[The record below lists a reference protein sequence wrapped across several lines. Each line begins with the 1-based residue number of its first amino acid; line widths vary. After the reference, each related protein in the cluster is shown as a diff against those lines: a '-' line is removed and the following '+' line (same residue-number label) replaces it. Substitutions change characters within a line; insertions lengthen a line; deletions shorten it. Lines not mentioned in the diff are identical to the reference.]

1 MAAPAEIPEGTVTVL
16 FTDLVDST
24 RLNQALGDD
33 AARELTRRVESAA
46 HRQIEAHRGV
56 PIKDIGD
63 GTMAAFPSAR
73 RAVAAA
79 REIQADVR
87 RIDRDLPAGDRP
99 DGGVALRIGLHTG
112 EVIAEDGDLH
122 GETVIIAKRIEGLAP
137 PGGILA
143 SQTVHGV
150 LGTARDELV
159 DQGPAELKGIDAEW
173 TLYLVPLLDDE
184 PAAGLADGDP
194 TPYIG
199 RVAERERLRTM
210 LEAAAGGRG
219 GMVLLG
225 GPAGVG
231 KSRLTREV
239 AAQAQQLDMT
249 VRTGTCVD
257 MDSPPP
263 YQPSLD
269 QLEETARRL
278 SPDEFR
284 ALLGENAPEIAKLMP
299 SLRQRYDDIAD
310 PPDLTP
316 DQERRYMLHG
326 VGEFL
331 ARAAAVKPLVLVFED
346 LHWADE
352 STLLLLRQLGPRLPE
367 TPLLVVGTYRDDEVR
382 PDRPLAAALGPL
394 VRDLGAVD
402 LHLGLLDEA
411 QVAALLAAR
420 AGQDPPPELV
430 HLVFAETEGNPYFAE
445 ELYRHLRDEGRLF
458 DDEGRWRTGFAIGDT
473 EVPQGVRLVLGRR
486 LDLLDPE
493 HRKVLATAA
502 VLGRSFAFADLAGAS
517 GASVADEDDLL
528 DALEAAERLHLV
540 EEAPSDHDAR
550 YLFVHEQVRQTLLGE
565 LSLARRQR
573 LHLRVA
579 DAIEAR
585 DPVRGGDGA
594 AVELA
599 HHLVQAGA
607 AAPPDR
613 TAAALVAAAEASLRA
628 LAFEDALRH
637 LDHVAPLIGEGAGE
651 SPTGISSGT
660 TTDDARR
667 IDGLRVDA
675 LRGAGRVD
683 DALAVLDRRLRAEA
697 DGVEA
702 PALRLRRVQLL
713 NDQYRAGE
721 GLDDLAVLVAAA
733 EAGGDPELLVEVLL
747 AKGRAH
753 YILSLD
759 EPDHAHDSRDAYA
772 AAYEAAKAQGDRR
785 GMALALLPTTW
796 FADYWADYAPTAD
809 ANVDEALSLA
819 EAIGDEDLLL
829 DALAAKNRQVG
840 VKADV
845 AAADALLARLEAR
858 RDPVRLGAHCFWLM
872 WQYLAIGRLAEC
884 VATCDRGIA
893 LADLIGSAPV
903 QYGSIKA
910 IALVEMGRYDEV
922 EAAIAE
928 EVTDEDHLFGQAMAS
943 LARSVFLRRLGAWG
957 PAAVSMT
964 DTMARANDLSRV
976 WMQLWMGASMVS
988 VAAHLRVLGDEDAAA
1003 ALIEAAGPWAD
1014 ARHGIEG
1021 AEVALVEGRV
1031 DAAVAA
1037 VERMIPA
1044 DGAALERDHVAAL
1057 EVVARVH
1064 LADEDP
1070 TAALAAV
1077 DRALPA
1083 AGVMEFGSLVW
1094 RLLAI
1099 RAEAL
1104 AVAGDDVEAG
1114 VARATALAAFTVVAD
1129 RITDPELRAWFDRQP
1144 LAGALLAGA

>member
-24 RLNQALGDD
+24 RLNQALGDE

-46 HRQIEAHRGV
+46 HLQIEAHRGV
-56 PIKDIGD
+56 LVKDIGD
-63 GTMAAFPSAR
+63 GTMAAFASAR

-87 RIDRDLPAGDRP
+87 RIDRDLPAGERP
-99 DGGVALRIGLHTG
+99 EGGVALRIGLHTG

-150 LGTARDELV
+150 LGTARYELI

-184 PAAGLADGDP
+184 PTSGLADGDP

-210 LEAAAGGRG
+210 LEAAANGRG

-239 AAQAQQLDMT
+239 GAVAGALDMT

-278 SPDEFR
+278 GPAEFR
-284 ALLGENAPEIAKLMP
+284 ALLGENAPEIATLMP
-299 SLRQRYDDIAD
+299 ALRQRFDDIAD

-316 DQERRYMLHG
+316 EQERRYLLHG
-326 VGEFL
+326 VGDFL
-331 ARAAAVKPLVLVFED
+331 ARAAAIKPLVLVFED

-352 STLLLLRQLGPRLPE
+352 STLLLLRHLGPRLPD

-402 LHLGLLDEA
+402 LHLRQLNEV
-411 QVAALLAAR
+411 QVAELLGAR
-420 AGQDPPPELV
+420 AGQAPPPELV
-430 HLVFAETEGNPYFAE
+430 RLVYDETQGNPYFAE

-458 DDEGRWRTGFAIGDT
+458 DDEGGWRAGFEIGDT

-486 LDLLDPE
+486 LDLLDPD

-502 VLGRSFAFADLAGAS
+502 VLGRGFGFTDLASAS
-517 GASVADEDDLL
+517 GVSAASGDGEDDLL

-585 DPVRGGDGA
+585 DRTTGGAGA
-594 AVELA
+594 PVELA
-599 HHLVQAGA
+599 HHLVQAGS
-607 AAPPDR
+607 AAPSDR
-613 TAAALVAAAEASLRA
+613 TAGALVAAAEASLRA

-637 LDHVAPLIGEGAGE
+637 LDHAEPLV
-651 SPTGISSGT
+651 GT
-660 TTDDARR
+660 DEQARR
-667 IDGLRVDA
+667 HLDGLRVDA

-683 DALAVLDRRLRAEA
+683 DALAVLDRRLQADAEPAGAEA
-697 DGVEA
+697 L
-702 PALRLRRVQLL
+702 ALRLRRVQLL

-721 GLDDLAVLVAAA
+721 GLDELAVLVAAA
-733 EAGGDPELLVEVLL
+733 EAGDDPALLVEVLL

-772 AAYEAAKAQGDRR
+772 AAYEAAKALDDRR

-796 FADYWADYAPTAD
+796 FADYWADYAPIAD
-809 ANVDEALSLA
+809 ANVDEALELA

-829 DALAAKNRQVG
+829 DALAAKNRQIG

-872 WQYLAIGRLAEC
+872 WQYLAIGRLADC
-884 VATCDRGIA
+884 VATCDRGIV

-910 IALVEMGRYDEV
+910 LALVEMGRYDEV

-928 EVTDEDHLFGQAMAS
+928 EVTDDDHRFGQAMAS
-943 LARSVFLRRLGAWG
+943 LARSVYLRRLGAWG
-957 PAAVSMT
+957 PAAESMT
-964 DTMARANDLSRV
+964 DTMRRATELSRV
-976 WMQLWMGASMVS
+976 WMQLWMGASMVT
-988 VAAHLRVLGDEDAAA
+988 VAAHLRVLGDEAAAA
-1003 ALIEAAGPWAD
+1003 ALLEAAGPWAD

-1021 AEVALVEGRV
+1021 AEVALAEGRV
-1031 DAAVAA
+1031 DAAAAA

-1044 DGAALERDHVAAL
+1044 EGVELERDHVAAL
-1057 EVVARVH
+1057 EVLARVR
-1064 LADEDP
+1064 LIDGDQA
-1070 TAALAAV
+1070 AALAAV

-1083 AGVMEFGSLVW
+1083 AQAMGFDSLVW
-1094 RLLAI
+1094 RLHAI
-1099 RAEAL
+1099 RADAL
-1104 AVAGDDVEAG
+1104 DAAGDDVEAG
-1114 VARATALAAFTVVAD
+1114 VARVTARAAFTEVAD
-1129 RITDPELRAWFDRQP
+1129 RIADPDLRSWFDRQP
-1144 LAGALLAGA
+1144 LAAGLLAGD

>member
-1 MAAPAEIPEGTVTVL
+1 MAAAEIPEGTVTVL

-33 AARELTRRVESAA
+33 AARELTRRIEAAA

-63 GTMAAFPSAR
+63 GTMAAFASAR
-73 RAVAAA
+73 RAVTAA

-87 RIDRDLPAGDRP
+87 RLARDGVGGGVGPGDE
-99 DGGVALRIGLHTG
+99 VALRIGLHTG

-159 DQGPAELKGIDAEW
+159 EQGPAELKGIDAEW
-173 TLYLVPLLDDE
+173 TLYLVPVLDDE

-199 RVAERERLRTM
+199 RVAERERLRSL
-210 LEAAAGGRG
+210 LEAAAAGRG
-219 GMVLLG
+219 AMVLLG

-231 KSRLTREV
+231 KSRLTREASAV
-239 AAQAQQLDMT
+239 ARQLDMT
-249 VRTGTCVD
+249 VRTGTCLD
-257 MDSPPP
+257 MESPPP
-263 YQPSLD
+263 YQPSID

-278 SPDEFR
+278 DATEFR

-299 SLRQRYDDIAD
+299 SLHQRYDDIAE

-316 DQERRYMLHG
+316 EQERRYMLHG

-331 ARAAAVKPLVLVFED
+331 ARAAAIKPLLLVFED

-367 TPLLVVGTYRDDEVR
+367 TPLLVLGTYRDDEVR

-394 VRDLGAVD
+394 VRDLGAAD
-402 LHLGLLDEA
+402 LHLRLLDEP

-430 HLVFAETEGNPYFAE
+430 RLVFDETQGNPYFAE

-458 DDEGRWRTGFAIGDT
+458 DEEGGWRAGFEIGDT

-486 LDLLDPE
+486 LDQLDPG
-493 HRKVLATAA
+493 HRRVLATAA
-502 VLGRSFAFADLAGAS
+502 VIGRWFSFDGLAAAAG
-517 GASVADEDDLL
+517 ADEDDLL

-540 EEAPSDHDAR
+540 EEAPSEHDAR
-550 YLFVHEQVRQTLLGE
+550 YAFVHEQVRQTLLGE

-579 DAIEAR
+579 DALAAR
-585 DPVRGGDGA
+585 AAAVGDRA
-594 AVELA
+594 PVELA
-599 HHLVQAGA
+599 HHLVQAGS
-607 AAPPDR
+607 AAPPER
-613 TAAALVAAAEASLRA
+613 TAAALVAAAEASLGA
-628 LAFEDALRH
+628 LAFEDAARH
-637 LDHVAPLIGEGAGE
+637 LDHAEPLVA
-651 SPTGISSGT
+651 S
-660 TTDDARR
+660 DATARRR
-667 IDGLRVDA
+667 IDELRVDA

-683 DALAVLDRRLRAEA
+683 DALAVLERRLRDDPGTDEA
-697 DGVEA
+697 L
-702 PALRLRRVQLL
+702 ALRLRRVQLL

-759 EPDHAHDSRDAYA
+759 RPDHAHDSRDAYE
-772 AAYEAAKAQGDRR
+772 AAYEAAAARGDERR
-785 GMALALLPTTW
+785 MALALLPSTW
-796 FADYWADYAPTAD
+796 FVDYWADYGPTAS
-809 ANVDEALSLA
+809 ANVDEALALA
-819 EAIGDEDLLL
+819 EAVGDEDLLL
-829 DALAAKNRQVG
+829 DALAAKNRQGG
-840 VKADV
+840 VRVDLAG
-845 AAADALLARLEAR
+845 ADALLARLEAR

-872 WQYLAIGRLAEC
+872 WQYLSVGRFDDC
-884 VATCDRGIA
+884 VATCDRGIE

-910 IALVEMGRYDEV
+910 IALVEMGRFDEV
-922 EAAIAE
+922 DGAIAQ
-928 EVTDEDHLFGQAMAS
+928 EVTDDDHRFGQAMAA
-943 LARSVFLRRLGAWG
+943 LAGSIRLTRLQAWR
-957 PAAVSMT
+957 PAADSLT
-964 DTMARANDLSRV
+964 DTMARATDLSRV
-976 WMQLWMGASMVS
+976 WMQAWAGQLMAV
-988 VAAHLRVLGDEDAAA
+988 VAAQLRALGDGEAAA
-1003 ALIEAAGPWAD
+1003 ALLAAAGD
-1014 ARHGIEG
+1014 HGAHAVGLHAGEI
-1021 AEVALVEGRV
+1021 ALVEGRV
-1031 DAAVAA
+1031 DAAVVAA
-1037 VERMIPA
+1037 ERLIPA
-1044 DGAALERDHVAAL
+1044 ASEPLERDHVAAL
-1057 EVVARVH
+1057 ELLARAR
-1064 LADEDP
+1064 LADGDP
-1070 TAALAAV
+1070 TAALVAV

-1083 AGVMEFGSLVW
+1083 AEAMGFGALVW

-1104 AVAGDDVEAG
+1104 AAGAGDGPGSAEQ
-1114 VARATALAAFTVVAD
+1114 ARAAARAAYSAVAD
-1129 RITDPELRAWFDRQP
+1129 RIADPDLRAWFDRQP
-1144 LAGALLAGA
+1144 LAATLLAGD

>member
-1 MAAPAEIPEGTVTVL
+1 MRSYTRAVAAAEIPEGTVTVL

-24 RLNQALGDD
+24 RLNQALGDA
-33 AARELTRRVESAA
+33 AARELTRRVEAAA

-63 GTMAAFPSAR
+63 GTMAAFASAR
-73 RAVAAA
+73 RAIAAA

-87 RIDRDLPAGDRP
+87 RIDRDLPSGERP
-99 DGGVALRIGLHTG
+99 DDGVALRIGLHTG

-159 DQGPAELKGIDAEW
+159 EQGPAELKGIDAEW
-173 TLYLVPLLDDE
+173 TLYLVPVPDDE
-184 PAAGLADGDP
+184 PAEGLADNDP

-199 RVAERERLRTM
+199 RTAERERLRTM
-210 LEAAAGGRG
+210 LEAAAAGRG
-219 GMVLLG
+219 AMALIGA
-225 GPAGVG
+225 PAGVG

-239 AAQAQQLDMT
+239 AALAEQLDMT

-269 QLEETARRL
+269 QLEETLRRL
-278 SPDEFR
+278 SPAEFR

-299 SLRQRYDDIAD
+299 SLRQRYDDIVD

-331 ARAAAVKPLVLVFED
+331 ARAAALKPLVLVFED

-382 PDRPLAAALGPL
+382 PDRPLASALGPL
-394 VRDLGAVD
+394 IRDLGAVD
-402 LHLGLLDEA
+402 LHLRLLDEA

-430 HLVFAETEGNPYFAE
+430 RLVFDETQGNPYFAE

-458 DDEGRWRTGFAIGDT
+458 DDEGAWRAGFAIGDT
-473 EVPQGVRLVLGRR
+473 EVPQSVRLVLGRR

-493 HRKVLATAA
+493 HRRVLATAA

-517 GASVADEDDLL
+517 GAEEDDLL
-528 DALEAAERLHLV
+528 DALEAAEHLHLV
-540 EEAPSDHDAR
+540 EEAPSEHDAR
-550 YLFVHEQVRQTLLGE
+550 YTFVHEQVRQTLLGE

-585 DPVRGGDGA
+585 DLARGPDGA

-613 TAAALVAAAEASLRA
+613 AAAALVAAAEASLRA
-628 LAFEDALRH
+628 LAFEDAARH
-637 LDHVAPLIGEGAGE
+637 LDHADRLAAG
-651 SPTGISSGT
+651 
-660 TTDDARR
+660 DDEAHRR

-683 DALAVLDRRLRAEA
+683 DALAVLDRRLRADAEPGGREA
-697 DGVEA
+697 V
-702 PALRLRRVQLL
+702 ALRLRRVQLL

-721 GLDDLAVLVAAA
+721 GLDDLTVLEAAA
-733 EAGGDPELLVEVLL
+733 EAGDDPELLVEVLL

-759 EPDHAHDSRDAYA
+759 EPDHAYASRDAYE
-772 AAYEAAKAQGDRR
+772 AAYGAAKARGDRR

-796 FADYWADYAPTAD
+796 FADYWADYGPTAD
-809 ANVDEALSLA
+809 ANVDEALALT
-819 EAIGDEDLLL
+819 EALGDEDLIL
-829 DALAAKNRQVG
+829 DALAAKNRQIG

-845 AAADALLARLEAR
+845 AGADALLARLEAR

-872 WQYLAIGRLAEC
+872 WQYLAAGRFADC

-893 LADLIGSAPV
+893 LAELIGSAPV

-928 EVTDEDHLFGQAMAS
+928 EVTDDDHRFGQAMAS
-943 LARSVFLRRLGAWG
+943 LARSMFLRRLEAWG
-957 PAAVSMT
+957 PAAESMI
-964 DTMARANDLSRV
+964 DTMARATELSRV
-976 WMQLWMGASMVS
+976 WMQAWVGAATAT
-988 VAAHLRVLGDEDAAA
+988 VAVHLRRRGEEELAA
-1003 ALIEAAGPWAD
+1003 ALAQAAGPWGD
-1014 ARHGIEG
+1014 ARHGIDG
-1021 AEVALVEGRV
+1021 AEVALVAGQV
-1031 DAAVAA
+1031 DSAVAA
-1037 VERMIPA
+1037 VERMLPA
-1044 DGAALERDHVAAL
+1044 EGAELERDHVAAL
-1057 EVVARVH
+1057 EVLARAR
-1064 LADEDP
+1064 LADDDGV
-1070 TAALAAV
+1070 AALAAAE
-1077 DRALPA
+1077 RALPA
-1083 AGVMEFGSLVW
+1083 ATAMGFGALRW

-1104 AVAGDDVEAG
+1104 AARGDDEAG
-1114 VARATALAAFTVVAD
+1114 AARAAARAAFTEVAD
-1129 RITDPELRAWFDRQP
+1129 RIADPDLRAWFERQP
-1144 LAGALLAGA
+1144 LAAALVAGD

>member
-1 MAAPAEIPEGTVTVL
+1 MAAAEIPEGTVTVL

-24 RLNQALGDD
+24 RLNQALGDA
-33 AARELTRRVESAA
+33 AARELTRRVEAAA

-63 GTMAAFPSAR
+63 GTMAAFASAR
-73 RAVAAA
+73 RAIAAA

-87 RIDRDLPAGDRP
+87 RLDRDLPAGERP

-159 DQGPAELKGIDAEW
+159 EQGTAELKGIDAEW
-173 TLYLVPLLDDE
+173 TLYLVPVLDDE
-184 PAAGLADGDP
+184 PASGLADGDP

-199 RVAERERLRTM
+199 RVAERERLRAL

-219 GMVLLG
+219 AMVLLG

-239 AAQAQQLDMT
+239 GALAHRLDMT
-249 VRTGTCVD
+249 VRTGTCLD
-257 MDSPPP
+257 MAAPPP
-263 YQPSLD
+263 YQPSID
-269 QLEETARRL
+269 QLEETLRRL

-284 ALLGENAPEIAKLMP
+284 ALVGENAPEIATLMP

-316 DQERRYMLHG
+316 EQERRYLLHG

-331 ARAAAVKPLVLVFED
+331 ARAAAIKPLVLVFED

-352 STLLLLRQLGPRLPE
+352 STLLLLRHLGPRLAD

-402 LHLGLLDEA
+402 LHLRQLDEA
-411 QVAALLAAR
+411 QVAELLAAR
-420 AGQDPPPELV
+420 AGQPPPPELV
-430 HLVFAETEGNPYFAE
+430 RLVFDETQGNPYFAE

-458 DDEGRWRTGFAIGDT
+458 DDEGGWRAGFEIGDT

-486 LDLLDPE
+486 LDQLDAD
-493 HRKVLATAA
+493 HRRALATAA
-502 VLGRSFAFADLAGAS
+502 VIGRWFSFGALSEAAG
-517 GASVADEDDLL
+517 ADEDDLL

-540 EEAPSDHDAR
+540 EEAPSDHEAR
-550 YLFVHEQVRQTLLGE
+550 YAFVHEQVRQTLLGE

-585 DPVRGGDGA
+585 GTDGGGGT
-594 AVELA
+594 VELA
-599 HHLVQAGA
+599 HHLVQAGS
-607 AAPPDR
+607 AAPPRR
-613 TAAALVAAAEASLRA
+613 TADALVAAAEASLRA
-628 LAFEDALRH
+628 LAFEDAARH
-637 LDHVAPLIGEGAGE
+637 LDHADRLVGDEE
-651 SPTGISSGT
+651 
-660 TTDDARR
+660 ARR
-667 IDGLRVDA
+667 QIDGLRVDA

-683 DALAVLDRRLRAEA
+683 GALAVLDRRLRADAESDAEA
-697 DGVEA
+697 L
-702 PALRLRRVQLL
+702 ALRLRRVQLL

-721 GLDDLAVLVAAA
+721 GLDDLVVLEAAA
-733 EAGGDPELLVEVLL
+733 EAGDDAELLVEVLL

-759 EPDHAHDSRDAYA
+759 EPDHAHASRDAYE
-772 AAYEAAKAQGDRR
+772 AAYRAAKARGDRR

-796 FADYWADYAPTAD
+796 FADYWADYGPTAD
-809 ANVDEALSLA
+809 ANVDEALALT
-819 EAIGDEDLLL
+819 EALGDEDLIL
-829 DALAAKNRQVG
+829 DALAAKNRQIG

-845 AAADALLARLEAR
+845 AGADALLARLEAR

-872 WQYLAIGRLAEC
+872 WQYLAAGRFADC

-893 LADLIGSAPV
+893 LAELIGSAPV

-928 EVTDEDHLFGQAMAS
+928 EVTDDDHRFGQAMAS
-943 LARSVFLRRLGAWG
+943 LARSMFLRRLEAWG
-957 PAAVSMT
+957 PAAESMI
-964 DTMARANDLSRV
+964 DTMARATELSRV
-976 WMQLWMGASMVS
+976 WMQAWVGAATAT
-988 VAAHLRVLGDEDAAA
+988 VAAHLRRRGDEELAA
-1003 ALIEAAGPWAD
+1003 ALVEAAGPWGD
-1014 ARHGIEG
+1014 ARHGIDG
-1021 AEVALVEGRV
+1021 AEVALAAGQV
-1031 DAAVAA
+1031 DSAVAA
-1037 VERMIPA
+1037 VERMLPA
-1044 DGAALERDHVAAL
+1044 EGAELERDHVAAL
-1057 EVVARVH
+1057 EVLARAR
-1064 LADEDP
+1064 LADDDHE
-1070 TAALAAV
+1070 AALAAA

-1083 AGVMEFGSLVW
+1083 TTAMGFGALRW

-1104 AVAGDDVEAG
+1104 AGRGDHPEA
-1114 VARATALAAFTVVAD
+1114 ATARSEARVAFSDVAD
-1129 RITDPELRAWFDRQP
+1129 RIATPELRAWFDRQP
-1144 LAGALLAGA
+1144 LAVALLAGA

>member
-1 MAAPAEIPEGTVTVL
+1 MAAAEIPEGTVTVL

-33 AARELTRRVESAA
+33 AARELTRRVEAAA

-63 GTMAAFPSAR
+63 GTMAAFASAR

-87 RIDRDLPAGDRP
+87 RLDRDLPAGERP

-159 DQGPAELKGIDAEW
+159 EQGAAELKGIEAEW
-173 TLYLVPLLDDE
+173 TLYLVPVLDDE
-184 PAAGLADGDP
+184 PASGLADGDP

-199 RVAERERLRTM
+199 RVAERERLRAL
-210 LEAAAGGRG
+210 LEAAAAGRG
-219 GMVLLG
+219 AMVLLG

-239 AAQAQQLDMT
+239 GALAHRLDMT
-249 VRTGTCVD
+249 VRTGTCLD
-257 MDSPPP
+257 MAAPPP
-263 YQPSLD
+263 YQPSVD
-269 QLEETARRL
+269 QLEETLRRL
-278 SPDEFR
+278 SPEEFR
-284 ALLGENAPEIAKLMP
+284 ALVGENAPEIATLMP

-316 DQERRYMLHG
+316 EQERRYLLHG

-331 ARAAAVKPLVLVFED
+331 ARAAAIKPLVLVFED

-352 STLLLLRQLGPRLPE
+352 STLLLLRHLGPRLAD

-402 LHLGLLDEA
+402 LHLRQLDED
-411 QVAALLAAR
+411 QVAELLAAR
-420 AGQDPPPELV
+420 AGQAPPPELV
-430 HLVFAETEGNPYFAE
+430 RLVFDETQGNPYFAE

-458 DDEGRWRTGFAIGDT
+458 DDDGAWRSGFEIGDT

-486 LDLLDPE
+486 LDQLDPD
-493 HRKVLATAA
+493 HRRALATAA
-502 VLGRSFAFADLAGAS
+502 VIGRSFSFGALAEA
-517 GASVADEDDLL
+517 AAADEDDLL

-550 YLFVHEQVRQTLLGE
+550 YAFVHEQVRQTLLGE

-579 DAIEAR
+579 DALAAR
-585 DPVRGGDGA
+585 GPDAGVGA

-599 HHLVQAGA
+599 HHLVQAGS
-607 AAPPDR
+607 AAPPAR
-613 TAAALVAAAEASLRA
+613 TAEALLGAAEASLGA
-628 LAFEDALRH
+628 LAFEDALHH
-637 LDHVAPLIGEGAGE
+637 LDHAAAVLGAEGDE
-651 SPTGISSGT
+651 VVL
-660 TTDDARR
+660 RR
-667 IDGLRVDA
+667 VDGLRVDA

-683 DALAVLDRRLRAEA
+683 DALAVLDRRLRSGPDLDEA
-697 DGVEA
+697 VS
-702 PALRLRRVQLL
+702 LRLRRVQLL

-721 GLDDLAVLVAAA
+721 GLDDLAVLEAAA
-733 EAGGDPELLVEVLL
+733 EAGDDAALLVEVLL

-759 EPDHAHDSRDAYA
+759 EPDHAHASRDAYEAAHRA
-772 AAYEAAKAQGDRR
+772 AAAAGDQR

-796 FADYWADYAPTAD
+796 FVDYWADYADIAD
-809 ANVDEALSLA
+809 ANVDEALALA
-819 EAIGDEDLLL
+819 EAVGDEDLLL
-829 DALAAKNRQVG
+829 DALSAKNRQVG
-840 VKADV
+840 IRADV
-845 AAADALLARLEAR
+845 ASADALLARLEAR

-872 WQYLAIGRLAEC
+872 WQYLAVGRFAEC

-910 IALVEMGRYDEV
+910 VALTEMGRFDEV

-928 EVTDEDHLFGQAMAS
+928 EVTDDDHRFGQAMAS
-943 LARSVFLRRLGAWG
+943 LARSMFLRRLEAWG
-957 PAAVSMT
+957 PAAESMT
-964 DTMARANDLSRV
+964 DTMARAVELSRV
-976 WMQLWMGASMVS
+976 WMQAWTGPAMAT
-988 VAAHLRVLGDEDAAA
+988 VAARLRQLGDEAAA
-1003 ALIEAAGPWAD
+1003 AAVLDAAGPWSD
-1014 ARHGIEG
+1014 PRYGPDG
-1021 AEVALVEGRV
+1021 AEIALVEGRT
-1031 DAAVAA
+1031 DAALAA
-1037 VERMIPA
+1037 IERMLPA
-1044 DGAALERDHVAAL
+1044 DGVETERDQVVAL
-1057 EVVARVH
+1057 EVLARVR
-1064 LADEDP
+1064 LADDDP
-1070 TAALAAV
+1070 AAALAAV
-1077 DRALPA
+1077 EQALPA
-1083 AGVMEFGSLVW
+1083 ATTMGFGAVLW

-1104 AVAGDDVEAG
+1104 AVAGGADAAE
-1114 VARATALAAFTVVAD
+1114 ARAEALAAFTEVAD
-1129 RITDPELRAWFDRQP
+1129 RIADPELRAWFDRQP
-1144 LAGALLAGA
+1144 LAAALLAGD